1 MKNSKMLEM
10 LEQNRIEE
18 LKAALRD
25 EIFTES
31 LKSNPTAK
39 KRYTAMKR
47 YLNNVESVREIL
59 KKPCE
64 VEIDGSIYTAFCN
77 GYSLALTRE
86 KSGEIQLCDD
96 PDRYPPVDNLLKY
109 DGTEA
114 KVNFTRV
121 LAEAKSKG
129 YKFKKT
135 ELHCNNFLMYYDGAY
150 FRMALIDMTYG
161 IIDDGK
167 EAIVYHVE
175 GTRKPLTIT
184 TDIGVGVVMPV
195 YIDGEPDEVE
205 IVIYA

>member
-47 YLNNVESVREIL
+47 YLNSVESVREIL

-64 VEIDGSIYTAFCN
+64 VEIDNNRYTAFCN

-86 KSGEIQLCDD
+86 QAGEIKLCDD
-96 PDRYPPVDNLLKY
+96 PDRYPPVENLLKY

-114 KVNFTRV
+114 VIDFTRV

-129 YKFKKT
+129 YKFKKS
-135 ELHCNNFLMYYDGAY
+135 ELHCNNFLMYYDSAY
-150 FRMALIDMTYG
+150 FRIALVDMTYG

-167 EAIVYHVE
+167 KAIVYHVE
-175 GTRKPLTIT
+175 GSRKPLTIT
-184 TDIGVGVVMPV
+184 TDIGVCVVMPV
-195 YIDGEPDEVE
+195 YIEGDPEDC
-205 IVIYA
+205 VIINA

>member
-1 MKNSKMLEM
+1 MKASKVLEM
-10 LEQNRIEE
+10 LSKNLINE

-47 YLNNVESVREIL
+47 YLANVESAREIL

-64 VEIDGSIYTAFCN
+64 VEIDNNIYTSFCN
-77 GYSLALTRE
+77 GFSLALTKE
-86 KSGEIQLCDD
+86 KCGEIELCDD
-96 PDRYPPVDNLLKY
+96 PDRYPPVCNLLKY

-114 KVNFTRV
+114 VIDFKRV

-129 YKFKKT
+129 YKFKKS

-150 FRMALIDMTYG
+150 FRIALVDMTYG

-167 EAIVYHVE
+167 KSIVYHVE
-175 GTRKPLTIT
+175 GSRKPLTIT
-184 TDIGVGVVMPV
+184 TDIGVGIVMPV
-195 YIDGEPDEVE
+195 YIDGGPEEGTV
-205 IVIYA
+205 VINA